1 MAAEDLSSM
10 LLDSTATGGAPR
22 SKSRPRP
29 DLILYTQ
36 YDSNG
41 HCSTSNHS
49 AEWFRREIA
58 NKKNQNYEAEKVLT
72 RVEHEHSKL
81 TMLLR

>member
-36 YDSNG
+36 YD
-41 HCSTSNHS
+41 STSNHS